1 MSTSTP
7 SSTFEGW
14 VAKDSSAADG
24 KMEWGSFTAKTFE
37 PTDIELDI
45 SHCGVCGSDLHTLR
59 SGWGPSDYPLVVGH
73 EIIGRVTRVGSAVTD
88 LKEGDRVGVGAQSSS
103 CLSCAPCKADE
114 EPHCK
119 NGMVATYGSRYP
131 SGDKSLGGYAKTWR
145 GPAAFAIPI
154 PDGLAS
160 ETAAPLMCGGITV
173 YNPLVSN
180 GAGPGKRVGV
190 VGLGGLGHFAVLFA
204 KALKSDK
211 VVAISRSLSKK
222 DDALKLGA
230 DEYIATSEDPE
241 WYSKHA
247 NSLDIL
253 ISTISGSFPMDQYLN
268 LLDVGGIFVQV
279 GAPEDP
285 LPSFPA
291 FALIIK
297 KLRIGGSLIGGRK
310 MIREMLELAEREK
323 MEAWVE
329 VRSMEEA
336 NKTVL
341 DMEEGKARFRYV
353 LKN

>member
-1 MSTSTP
+1 MPASTST
-7 SSTFEGW
+7 STFQGW
-14 VAKDSSAADG
+14 VAKDPSSADG
-24 KMEWGSFTAKTFE
+24 KMEWGSFTPKAFE
-37 PTDIELDI
+37 PTDIEMDI
-45 SHCGVCGSDLHTLR
+45 THCGVCGSDIHTLR
-59 SGWGPSDYPLVVGH
+59 SGWGSSDYPLVVGH

-103 CLSCAPCKADE
+103 CLSCTQCERDE

-119 NGMVATYGSRYP
+119 GNMVGTYGSRYA
-131 SGDKSLGGYAKTWR
+131 SGDKSFGGYAETWR

-154 PDGLAS
+154 PDGLSS
-160 ETAAPLMCGGITV
+160 ETAAPLMCGGVTV

-204 KALKSDK
+204 KALKCDK
-211 VVAISRSLSKK
+211 VVAISRSSSKK
-222 DDALKLGA
+222 NDALKLGA
-230 DEYIATSEDPE
+230 DEFIATGEDPE
-241 WYSKHA
+241 WFSTHA
-247 NSLDIL
+247 STLDIL
-253 ISTISGSFPMDQYLN
+253 VSTISGSFPMAQYLN

-291 FALIIK
+291 FALIMK

-310 MIREMLELAEREK
+310 MIREMLELAEKEK
-323 MEAWVE
+323 LEAWVE
-329 VRSMEEA
+329 VRDMKDA
-336 NKTVL
+336 NQTIV
-341 DMEEGKARFRYV
+341 DMHAGKPRYRYV